1 MWPRRPTGLCARNS
15 CAFVH
20 PSSRTSLGTT
30 GAVRRDMWNVR
41 ALVTVLV
48 VAWSSLVSAAPAT
61 SPVASDVSDEP
72 LDREVTQS
80 EPRSQRALVLSAAG
94 TAGVYLALYGWVTLA
109 WYVRTT
115 DSDSLNFHD
124 EGWFGRDTYA
134 GGADKLGHAWGTYVV
149 TRGTSQLLQA
159 GGWSRR
165 GSILAGGGLSL
176 AFFTFAEIKDGYKE
190 EYGFSVGD
198 EIFDVIGAVGGVLLE
213 LYPDL
218 DRRLDFRIS
227 YFPSSAYIA
236 RLETDG
242 PFNSPEDYSGQTMLL
257 AYHLGSIEAL
267 VERASWTRYLDV
279 SVGYQ
284 TRGYRPLIDG
294 SERSQELFVGASL
307 NLQGVLDRVVRRPG
321 AAGVVHFITEM
332 YQVPYTTLRI
342 GELQRTS
349 PPVMT
354 TP

>member
-1 MWPRRPTGLCARNS
+1 MR
-15 CAFVH
+15 H
-20 PSSRTSLGTT
+20 
-30 GAVRRDMWNVR
+30 VR
-41 ALVTVLV
+41 ALLAAWL
-48 VAWSSLVSAAPAT
+48 VAWSTIVTAAPAT
-61 SPVASDVSDEP
+61 SPIASDISDEP
-72 LDREVTQS
+72 PERDASRSDPPSQQS
-80 EPRSQRALVLSAAG
+80 LVLSAAG
-94 TAGVYLALYGWVTLA
+94 VAGAYLALYGWVTLA

-115 DSDSLNFHD
+115 DSDTLNFHD

-134 GGADKLGHAWGTYVV
+134 GGADKLGHAWGTYAL
-149 TRGTSQLLQA
+149 TRGTSQLLQH

-165 GSILAGGGLSL
+165 GSILTGGGLAL
-176 AFFTFAEIKDGYKE
+176 AFFTFAEIKDGYKKE
-190 EYGFSVGD
+190 FGFSVGD
-198 EIFDVIGAVGGVLLE
+198 EICDVIGAVGGVLLE
-213 LYPDL
+213 LYPEL

-227 YFPSSAYIA
+227 YYPSSAYLA

-257 AYHLGSIEAL
+257 AYHLGSIDAL
-267 VERASWTRYLDV
+267 TRRAGWTRYLDV

-284 TRGYRPLIDG
+284 TRGYRPVLDG

-307 NLQGVLDRVVRRPG
+307 NLQAVLDRVVQRRG
-321 AAGVVHFITEM
+321 VAGVVHFVTEM

-349 PPVMT
+349 PPLMT